1 MKNKFISI
9 FSSLIFVLICFSA
22 NGSDQFNFDVKEIE
36 ILEEGNKFIGK
47 NKGIITS
54 ESGVIIDAD
63 QFEYNKSSNLLSAKG
78 NVKLND
84 TINNILIL
92 SDEILYNK
100 NEEVIY
106 TIGYSKGIS
115 EKDNIIIEAE
125 KFVYYKNRSILEA
138 KRNVIIKD
146 EFRKYNI
153 YTDNLR
159 YLKEEGFVFTNGNS
173 KAIDLTDKT
182 EIYAEKFEYELNK
195 NIITAKEKVILE
207 NKKENYKIIS
217 DLISYLKNENK
228 IFTLGKTEA
237 FIKPKYSVFS
247 KDLVYL
253 KNTKQLFSEKK
264 TEIDDGDNLY
274 KLEKFIYSLEKEELK
289 GEKILISSNYKLINN
304 DKFYFSSA
312 IIDLKSRNFVAK
324 DTKINIHKSIFN
336 NPENE
341 PRLYGVSSIRKDH
354 KTIIK
359 KGIFTNC
366 KKNNEK
372 CPPWSMQA
380 DEIVHNE
387 KKKQLNY
394 KNALLKIYDFPVFY
408 FPKFFHPDP
417 SVKRQSGLLIPQINS
432 SDELGDSIHVPYF
445 HVISK
450 NKDVTFKPTIFNN
463 NIKMLQNEYRQ
474 KNVNSSFIAD
484 FSLTTGYKSK
494 LSEKKNS
501 ISHLFAKFNT
511 DLKLDNFDYS
521 NFYASIQKITND
533 TYLKVFDTNLP
544 DTQLKPEDADRLTSE
559 VKLTLND
566 QNSNLN
572 VGAKMFE
579 DLGLS
584 NNDRYQYILPYYN
597 YEKNI
602 KNNLDFGKLS
612 FYSSGNNDLNNTNIL
627 KTNIINDLKFEGK
640 NFISNFGLVNN
651 LNIFIKNSNTIGRN
665 DNNYK
670 SSPQIELMNL
680 YQFTSKLPLQKIDKF
695 YKNYIT
701 PKISLKF
708 NPSDMKNY
716 SNDSKHINV
725 DNVFNF
731 NRLGINDS
739 FEKGKSLT
747 VGVDYKKQ
755 KLNEI
760 NKYFE
765 FKLATVF
772 RDEEENFI
780 PKSSSLNKKNSSLFG
795 SFENKFSENF
805 SLDYNFRIDN
815 NYDKFEYNSLNADF
829 KFNKFETRFN
839 FVEEGGDVGNT
850 NFLENYSTYK
860 INDSNYF
867 SFNTRRNRKLN
878 LTEFYD
884 LVYEYKN
891 DCLIASVK
899 YKKKYYSDRDL
910 KPSENLLFTLTLYPF
925 TKYEHNETNL
935 FKN

>member
-78 NVKLND
+78 NVKIND
-84 TINNILIL
+84 TINNILIF

-106 TIGYSKGIS
+106 AIGYSKGIN

-146 EFRKYNI
+146 EFRKYNIYTDNLRYLKEEGFVFTNGNSKAIDLTDKTEIYAEKFEYELNKNIITAKEKVILENKLYNI

-341 PRLYGVSSIRKDH
+341 PRLYGVSSIRKDN
-354 KTIIK
+354 KTIVK

-372 CPPWSMQA
+372 CPPWSMQV

-387 KKKQLNY
+387 KK
-394 KNALLKIYDFPVFY
+394 
-408 FPKFFHPDP
+408 
-417 SVKRQSGLLIPQINS
+417 
-432 SDELGDSIHVPYF
+432 
-445 HVISK
+445 
-450 NKDVTFKPTIFNN
+450 
-463 NIKMLQNEYRQ
+463 
-474 KNVNSSFIAD
+474 
-484 FSLTTGYKSK
+484 TT
-494 LSEKKNS
+494 
-501 ISHLFAKFNT
+501 
-511 DLKLDNFDYS
+511 
-521 NFYASIQKITND
+521 
-533 TYLKVFDTNLP
+533 
-544 DTQLKPEDADRLTSE
+544 
-559 VKLTLND
+559 
-566 QNSNLN
+566 
-572 VGAKMFE
+572 
-579 DLGLS
+579 
-584 NNDRYQYILPYYN
+584 
-597 YEKNI
+597 
-602 KNNLDFGKLS
+602 
-612 FYSSGNNDLNNTNIL
+612 
-627 KTNIINDLKFEGK
+627 
-640 NFISNFGLVNN
+640 
-651 LNIFIKNSNTIGRN
+651 
-665 DNNYK
+665 
-670 SSPQIELMNL
+670 
-680 YQFTSKLPLQKIDKF
+680 
-695 YKNYIT
+695 
-701 PKISLKF
+701 
-708 NPSDMKNY
+708 
-716 SNDSKHINV
+716 
-725 DNVFNF
+725 
-731 NRLGINDS
+731 
-739 FEKGKSLT
+739 
-747 VGVDYKKQ
+747 
-755 KLNEI
+755 
-760 NKYFE
+760 
-765 FKLATVF
+765 
-772 RDEEENFI
+772 
-780 PKSSSLNKKNSSLFG
+780 
-795 SFENKFSENF
+795 
-805 SLDYNFRIDN
+805 
-815 NYDKFEYNSLNADF
+815 
-829 KFNKFETRFN
+829 
-839 FVEEGGDVGNT
+839 
-850 NFLENYSTYK
+850 
-860 INDSNYF
+860 
-867 SFNTRRNRKLN
+867 
-878 LTEFYD
+878 
-884 LVYEYKN
+884 
-891 DCLIASVK
+891 
-899 YKKKYYSDRDL
+899 
-910 KPSENLLFTLTLYPF
+910 
-925 TKYEHNETNL
+925 
-935 FKN
+935 